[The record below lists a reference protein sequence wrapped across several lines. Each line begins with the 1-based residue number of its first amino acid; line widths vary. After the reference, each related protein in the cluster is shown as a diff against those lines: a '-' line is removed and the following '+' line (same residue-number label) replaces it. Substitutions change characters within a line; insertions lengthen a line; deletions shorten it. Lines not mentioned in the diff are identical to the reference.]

1 MITGSKELTCE
12 RKGSCLKSPSFKK
25 ALRFLGNLAT
35 LAAVFYLL
43 ATLVDNADRITI
55 VFSGALA
62 FAVALFM
69 CTHLLQA
76 RIIQIILNQDIAYWA
91 LLKIHSASQIYKYI
105 PGNVAHF
112 FSRWL
117 YLKNRGVQA
126 RDNARLIL
134 YETTLLV
141 AAFGLLG
148 GAFFVVW
155 PWPFGALPAPYPV
168 LMAGVGAAGLAV
180 AVYGFRTRAGRFFN
194 AKTLSVLL
202 LYILSA
208 IVSGL
213 ILSLLAAC
221 MIPDIKGIGIVPYTL
236 GFTVAFLA
244 GYVVPGSPGGIGI
257 REFVFVELFS
267 FSGNEAY
274 LLIQLMVVF
283 RLTAVVTELL
293 MFAGTKIFVR
303 DPI

>member
-1 MITGSKELTCE
+1 M
-12 RKGSCLKSPSFKK
+12 KSPSFKK
-25 ALRFLGNLAT
+25 ALRFLGNFTT

-43 ATLVDNADRITI
+43 ATLVENADRITI
-55 VFSGALA
+55 VFSGALSLA
-62 FAVALFM
+62 IVFFI
-69 CTHLLQA
+69 CTHFLQA
-76 RIIQIILNQDIAYWA
+76 WITRILLNQDIAYRV
-91 LLKIHSASQIYKYI
+91 LLKIHSTSQIYKYM

-117 YLKNRGVQA
+117 YLRNRGVQA

-148 GAFFVVW
+148 CVFFAGW
-155 PWPFGALPAPYPV
+155 PWPFAALPIPYPV
-168 LMAGVGAAGLAV
+168 LAAGVGVVMLAV
-180 AVYGFRTRAGRFFN
+180 AVYFFRAEVYRFFN
-194 AKTLSVLL
+194 ARTLSVLM

-208 IVSGL
+208 MFSGL
-213 ILSLLAAC
+213 ILSLLAAS
-221 MIPDIKGIGIVPYTL
+221 MIPDIEGIGFVPYTL
-236 GFTVAFLA
+236 GFAVAFLA

-293 MFAGTKIFVR
+293 MFASTKFLVR
-303 DPI
+303 DPV